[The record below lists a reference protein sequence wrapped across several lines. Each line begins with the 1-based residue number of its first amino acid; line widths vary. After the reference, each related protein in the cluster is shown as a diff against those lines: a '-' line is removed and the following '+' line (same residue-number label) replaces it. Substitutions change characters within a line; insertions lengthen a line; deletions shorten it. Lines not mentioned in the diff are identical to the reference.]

1 MLGKRLNLFVFIV
14 FSLFALN
21 YSTYIVISFFGIERK
36 HYQPFLMY
44 INILGFFVI
53 ILPKQKGS
61 IVKQLNTIIS

>member
-1 MLGKRLNLFVFIV
+1 MRGKRLNIFLFIV

-21 YSTYIVISFFGIERK
+21 YSTYIVLSFFGIEQK
-36 HYQPFLMY
+36 HYKPFLMY